1 MSEEIDK
8 IIDEIQEEFSPD
20 FLLKYPNV
28 FLTKEELLDIKYI
41 MGKYALIYD
50 EEYTPLIIQKIDKT
64 IEEYRKPTN
73 VPKEHHIKIEDGKY
87 STDLWFTI
95 NELHQ
100 IDHWIEDYIYHKI
113 MEPEYMKWQKI
124 RAKILHEILR
134 RFEVKSV

>member
-20 FLLKYPNV
+20 FLLKYPND

-64 IEEYRKPTN
+64 IEENRTP
-73 VPKEHHIKIEDGKY
+73 VDEPKEHHIIFYNGKY
-87 STDLWFTI
+87 TTDLWFSI

-100 IDHWIEDYIYHKI
+100 IDHWIEDFIYPKI
-113 MEPEYMKWQKI
+113 MELEYLKWQKI
-124 RAKILHEILR
+124 RAKILNEILR
-134 RFEVKSV
+134 RLT